1 MNWDQIKEILALIVA
16 YFKDVFEFFYKK
28 DDAAADKTTG
38 E

>member
-1 MNWDQIKEILALIVA
+1 MDWSKIKEVLKLIVA

-28 DDAAADKTTG
+28 DDVAADETTG